1 MQPNCVFV
9 ETLLFTHQS
18 QSTAAHSALNTPVWL
33 LAACYMYSKPF
44 SLIPRPSF
52 SRLGTRLVSPDPSP
66 FHYYGEPLRGNK
78 NNKCD
83 HIPPG
88 HHSTVT
94 IVLKQ
99 ESDCTKLVLSQTE
112 VPDSDAERT
121 REGWKRYIFESIKS
135 TFGFGARLL

>member
-1 MQPNCVFV
+1 VWEIVWFSLQLVEAFTQNKAKVEARKGGLYSILGGKISGEFV
-9 ETLLFTHQS
+9 EL
-18 QSTAAHSALNTPVWL
+18 
-33 LAACYMYSKPF
+33 KRPF
-44 SLIPRPSF
+44 RIVQRWREKSW
-52 SRLGTRLVSPDPSP
+52 PD
-66 FHYYGEPLRGNK
+66 
-78 NNKCD
+78 
-83 HIPPG
+83 G

-121 REGWKRYIFESIKS
+121 KEGWKRYIFEGIKS